1 MLKGLAPVTLSKTAC
16 YYQRNG
22 LSLREKRRFAKEIS
36 PSPRTASSLP
46 TDCESEPLGLGVC
59 INRTER
65 EF

>member
-36 PSPRTASSLP
+36 PSLRTASSLVHK
-46 TDCESEPLGLGVC
+46 GL
-59 INRTER
+59 RHMM
-65 EF
+65 

>member
-22 LSLREKRRFAKEIS
+22 LSLQEKRCLAKEIS
-36 PSPRTASSLP
+36 PSRRTASSLL
-46 TDCESEPLGLGVC
+46 TDCESEAFGLGVC

-65 EF
+65 KL